1 VPTLPR
7 RLRRLLRR
15 AKLVRRIRALPAS
28 AADWLFDRR
37 SLARMLRRDHVL
49 CLGDSHV
56 QVIRDVRVPGAW
68 FRATPLVGATASG
81 VLNPS
86 SKTGSFETFTAR
98 LDRAKPWQEVLL
110 QLGEV
115 DCGFLIWRRADRYG
129 LSVEEQLAQTLD
141 SYAAFIDGVR
151 RRGFRRVIVL
161 SVPLQTIIDYPT
173 ALGEVANLRKT
184 VTATQ
189 RQRTELTLLFNSELR
204 KRCTALGVVFVD
216 VTSGH
221 LDPGTGLIDP
231 AFLRET
237 EHDHHLADEPY
248 AQLIAGQLR
257 ELWR

>member
-1 VPTLPR
+1 LTAR

-15 AKLVRRIRALPAS
+15 ATLLRRIRALPAS
-28 AADWLFDRR
+28 VADWLFNRR
-37 SLARMLRRDHVL
+37 SLARMRRRSHVL
-49 CLGDSHV
+49 CLGDSNV
-56 QVIRDVRVPGAW
+56 QVMRHVMVPGAW
-68 FRATPLVGATASG
+68 FRATALVGATASG

-98 LDRAKPWQEVLL
+98 LDQAKPWQEVLL

-115 DCGFLIWRRADRYG
+115 DCGFLIWRRADRYA
-129 LSVEEQLAQTLD
+129 LSIEEQLAQTLD

-161 SVPLQTIIDYPT
+161 SVPLQTIIDYPS

-184 VTATQ
+184 VTALQ
-189 RQRTELTLLFNSELR
+189 GQRTEPTLLFNSELR
-204 KRCTALGVVFVD
+204 TRCAELGVVFVD

-221 LDPGTGLIDP
+221 LDPRTGLIDP
-231 AFLRET
+231 GFLRET
-237 EHDHHLADEPY
+237 QHDHHLADEPY
-248 AQLIAGQLR
+248 ARLIASQLR